1 MLITGG
7 LIVLGVLI
15 LVAAFFIGR
24 GDSASQANRTVP
36 TPTTSAV
43 TPEQVP
49 TAPTVP
55 VATPQPAQA
64 AQTLETQPVLMNGQI
79 HELASQLQ
87 KLQEQSQELARRL
100 ELLNTMVR
108 RIEEGEATVADK

>member
-24 GDSASQANRTVP
+24 GDDASSQANRSDPAP
-36 TPTTSAV
+36 TRTTPSRAAQQA
-43 TPEQVP
+43 PADS
-49 TAPTVP
+49 TAPLTVAERAP
-55 VATPQPAQA
+55 
-64 AQTLETQPVLMNGQI
+64 ETQPALMNGQL
-79 HELASQLQ
+79 HEMAGQLQ
-87 KLQEQSQELARRL
+87 KLQEQSQELGRRL

-108 RIEEGEATVADK
+108 RIEQGESASADK